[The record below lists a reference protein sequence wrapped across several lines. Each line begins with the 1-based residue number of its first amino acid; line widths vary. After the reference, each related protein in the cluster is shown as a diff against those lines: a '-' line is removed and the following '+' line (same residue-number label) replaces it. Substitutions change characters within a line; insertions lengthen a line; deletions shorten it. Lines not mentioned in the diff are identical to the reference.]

1 MKKMFHFNTISFN
14 GRNFR
19 LIPNYSFFNTSKL
32 NYKAAEIHM
41 KEFEEIS
48 SNSITYNNINI
59 LLNCDSKTGDI
70 VRPDIYNIKNYLV

>member
-1 MKKMFHFNTISFN
+1 MEKNDIRVGDTDTN
-14 GRNFR
+14 
-19 LIPNYSFFNTSKL
+19 
-32 NYKAAEIHM
+32 AAIAGALLGAFYG
-41 KEFEEIS
+41 FEEIS